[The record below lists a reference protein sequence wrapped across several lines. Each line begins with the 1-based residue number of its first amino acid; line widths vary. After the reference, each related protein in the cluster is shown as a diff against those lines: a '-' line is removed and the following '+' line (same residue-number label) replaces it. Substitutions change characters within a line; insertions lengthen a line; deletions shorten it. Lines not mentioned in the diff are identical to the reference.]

1 MNGTAHAAGQ
11 VQLVNGWGRM
21 RKARYLPRGGLVA
34 GLDVGTSKMCCFIAR
49 VGDEGY
55 PQVIGI
61 GHQISHGVKSG
72 VIVDM
77 EAAERAILTTVHAA
91 EQMAGETIRDVV
103 VNVTGGQPVSQT
115 IGVEVDI
122 AGHEVGDGDLR
133 RALDHGNSVNNGD
146 DRRLIHPIPVG
157 YTIDGSRGIRD
168 PRGMYGERL
177 GVDMH
182 LITAAAGPLR
192 NLQTCIERCHLD
204 LHALVSAPY
213 ASGLASLV
221 EDEMDLGVTV
231 IDLGGGT
238 TTIAVFFDG
247 HVIYTDSLAIGGG
260 HVTNDI
266 ARGLSTPLAHAER
279 MKTLYGNC
287 IPSPSDEREVISVPQ
302 VGEDDPTNATTIP
315 KSILV
320 GIIQPRLEET
330 FELVRSRLEHGGY
343 GKIAGRRVVLTGGAS
358 QLSGVRELAALV
370 LDKQVRMGRPIRIG
384 GLAEATGGPAFATA
398 VGLLAYGVSAEHEM
412 PRPARAGRD
421 EPNGLI
427 GRIGHWF
434 RENF

>member
-1 MNGTAHAAGQ
+1 
-11 VQLVNGWGRM
+11 M

-49 VGDEGY
+49 ISDDGY
-55 PQVIGI
+55 PHVIGI
-61 GHQISHGVKSG
+61 GHQISHGVKG
-72 VIVDM
+72 GAIVDM
-77 EAAERAILTTVHAA
+77 EAAERAILSTVHAA
-91 EQMAGETIRDVV
+91 EQMAGETIREVV
-103 VNVTGGQPVSQT
+103 VNVSGGHPASQT

-133 RALDHGNSVNNGD
+133 RALDYGNSVNGGD
-146 DRRLIHPIPVG
+146 DRRLIHSIPIG

-192 NLQTCIERCHLD
+192 NLRTCIERCHLD
-204 LHALVSAPY
+204 IQALVIAPY

-231 IDLGGGT
+231 IDMGGGT

-247 HVIYTDSLAIGGG
+247 HVIYTDSIAIGGG

-266 ARGLSTPLAHAER
+266 ARGLSTPLTHAER

-287 IPSPSDEREVISVPQ
+287 IPSPADEREVISVPQ
-302 VGEDDPTNATTIP
+302 VGEEDPTNATTIP

-320 GIIQPRLEET
+320 GIVQPRLEET
-330 FELVRSRLEHGGY
+330 FELARSRLEHGGY
-343 GKIAGRRVVLTGGAS
+343 DKIAGRRVVLAGGAS

-384 GLAEATGGPAFATA
+384 GLADATGGPAFATA
-398 VGLLAYGVSAEHEM
+398 VGLLAYGVSAEFEM
-412 PRPARAGRD
+412 PRPSHAGSD

>member
-1 MNGTAHAAGQ
+1 
-11 VQLVNGWGRM
+11 M
-21 RKARYLPRGGLVA
+21 RKVKQIPRGGLIA

-49 VGDEGY
+49 VGDEGH

-61 GHQISHGVKSG
+61 GHQLSHGVKSG

-91 EQMAGETIRDVV
+91 EQMAGETIRDVI
-103 VNVTGGQPVSQT
+103 VNVSGGQPTSQT
-115 IGVEVDI
+115 VGVEVDI

-133 RALDHGNSVNNGD
+133 RALDHGQTVNGGE
-146 DRRLIHPIPVG
+146 DRRLIHSIPVG
-157 YTIDGSRGIRD
+157 YRVDESRGIRD

-192 NLQTCIERCHLD
+192 NLQTCVERCHLD
-204 LHALVSAPY
+204 TQALVISSY
-213 ASGLASLV
+213 ASGLATLV

-231 IDLGGGT
+231 IDMGGGT

-247 HVIYTDSLAIGGG
+247 HVIYTDSIAIGGG

-287 IPSPSDEREVISVPQ
+287 IPSPADEREVISVPQ
-302 VGEDDPTNATTIP
+302 VGEEDPTNATTIP

-320 GIIQPRLEET
+320 GIVQPRLEET
-330 FELVRSRLEHGGY
+330 FEIVRSRLETGGFDR
-343 GKIAGRRVVLTGGAS
+343 IAGRRVVLTGGAS

-370 LDKQVRMGRPIRIG
+370 LDKQVRTGRPLRIN

-398 VGLLAYGVSAEHEM
+398 AGLLSYAGSADLET
-412 PRPARAGRD
+412 PKPARLLRE

-427 GRIGHWF
+427 GRIGTWF